1 MPRGVFLLVLVIVVV
16 AVGPDLDLLFPGLE
30 VEETRAVEI
39 FLRFASDLGNGSP
52 IVLES
57 LAEPELTVSELSS
70 LSNCLVFRLP
80 ARVLMTYDEVEAEF
94 VGEIGS
100 GEMG

>member
-16 AVGPDLDLLFPGLE
+16 AVGDDLDLPFPGLE
-30 VEETRAVEI
+30 VEETVAIRTI
-39 FLRFASDLGNGSP
+39 LLRFASDLGNGSP

-57 LAEPELTVSELSS
+57 LAELELPVSELPS

-80 ARVLMTYDEVEAEF
+80 ARVLMTYAEVEAEF

-100 GEMG
+100 